1 MGHRR
6 DILCSVIVLTIL
18 VFGSVFYESIHP
30 TIEAQLPTTLKIT
43 KLTTGGDD
51 TFDFTVTGPTSYNP
65 SITTS
70 GSSGIDTVN
79 PTLAI
84 SSFSDSGDVTQ
95 IFIN

>member
-6 DILCSVIVLTIL
+6 DILCTVTVLTIL

-43 KLTTGGDD
+43 KLTTGGDY

-65 SITTS
+65 NINT
-70 GSSGIDTVN
+70 
-79 PTLAI
+79 
-84 SSFSDSGDVTQ
+84 DSGGDPPTGEIVILNEIQHMET
-95 IFIN
+95 NNA